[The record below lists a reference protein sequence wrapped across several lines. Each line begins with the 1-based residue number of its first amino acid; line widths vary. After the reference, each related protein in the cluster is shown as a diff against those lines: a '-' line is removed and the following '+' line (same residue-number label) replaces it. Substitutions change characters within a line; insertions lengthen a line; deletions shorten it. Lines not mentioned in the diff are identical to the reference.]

1 MKELYIIACISQDRG
16 LGKAGDLLWH
26 IPEDMQFFRTTTLDS
41 TVVMGRKTYES
52 IGRPLPKRQ
61 NIVLSRQDVDGVTTY
76 RDQSALDVFLKSVP
90 GKKFIIG
97 GASLYQM
104 YLDQAEKLYL
114 TEVAS
119 TKPADTYFPEFNR
132 DNYTRKVLQSGEH
145 EGVKYQIA
153 EYTRK
158 SPLNDLS

>member
-16 LGKAGDLLWH
+16 LGKAGDLLWR
-26 IPEDMQFFRTTTLDS
+26 IPEDMQFFRTTTLDR

-76 RDQSALDVFLKSVP
+76 RDQSALDAFLKSVP

-119 TKPADTYFPEFNR
+119 TLISQSSTVTITPAKFSNPANMKALSTKSPSIPER
-132 DNYTRKVLQSGEH
+132 T
-145 EGVKYQIA
+145 
-153 EYTRK
+153 
-158 SPLNDLS
+158 PLNDLS